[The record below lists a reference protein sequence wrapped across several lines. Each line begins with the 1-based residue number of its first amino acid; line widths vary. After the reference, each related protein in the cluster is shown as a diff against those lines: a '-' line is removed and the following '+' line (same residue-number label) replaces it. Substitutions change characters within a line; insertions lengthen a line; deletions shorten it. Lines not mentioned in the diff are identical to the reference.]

1 MSRAGAL
8 VRFLWPPLLALLI
21 FLLVWEG
28 VARAGWF
35 PKFLLPGPAAVW
47 EAFLAR
53 PGLVAQHASATMSI
67 AVVGYALGAA
77 VGLAAAF
84 ALHLIAPLRRA
95 LAPLLLL
102 SQNVPVVVLAP
113 LLAVWFGFGWTPKLI
128 LLTLVCFFPVAIAAM
143 DGLARADR
151 AMAEYLR
158 MAGATRWQTFRKLE
172 LPWSLPSVF
181 SGLKVSAA
189 YSVLGAVI
197 SEWVGAKR
205 GLGIYLNLMHSS
217 FQVAHMFVAIFV
229 IAALSLAMFGLVA
242 LVERRVIRWHGA
254 REGERR

>member
-1 MSRAGAL
+1 MSKAAAVIRGA
-8 VRFLWPPLLALLI
+8 WPPCAAAAV

-35 PKFLLPGPAAVW
+35 PAFLLPGPGAVW

-53 PGLVAQHASATMSI
+53 PALVAQHTAATMSI
-67 AVVGYALGAA
+67 AVVGYAIGTA
-77 VGLAAAF
+77 VGLLIAF

-113 LLAVWFGFGWTPKLI
+113 LLAVWFGFGWTPKLV
-128 LLTLVCFFPVAIAAM
+128 LLTLVCFFPVAIATM
-143 DGLARADR
+143 DGLSRADR
-151 AMAEYLR
+151 AMSEYLR

-172 LPWSLPSVF
+172 LPWSLPAMF

-205 GLGIYLNLMHSS
+205 GLGIYLNLMHAG
-217 FQVAHMFVAIFV
+217 FQVAHMFVAIGV
-229 IAALSLAMFGLVA
+229 IAALSLAMFGLVSFA
-242 LVERRVIRWHGA
+242 ERRVIRWHGA
-254 REGERR
+254 RE